1 MGFHALPQRAC
12 VLCVLSMW
20 SITPL
25 VWITSPKAVFSIFA
39 FAPEAIPR
47 VARPQS
53 GTFLLVRLLSV

>member
-1 MGFHALPQRAC
+1 MGFHALPQGAC

-39 FAPEAIPR
+39 FAPEAMHG
-47 VARPQS
+47 AALAQS